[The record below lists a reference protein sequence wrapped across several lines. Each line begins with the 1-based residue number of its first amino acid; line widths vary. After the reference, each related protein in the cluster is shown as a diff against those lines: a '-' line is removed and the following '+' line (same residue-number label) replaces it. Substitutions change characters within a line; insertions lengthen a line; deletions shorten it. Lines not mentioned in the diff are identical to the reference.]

1 MARVYDDN
9 GDDGKK
15 GQSARDKRAATR
27 AKAKA
32 KAAAR
37 KAAAKGADKS
47 ADKGADK
54 DSPNA
59 RDLQK
64 NMLDK
69 KACFKWQTGNCKNQS
84 CNWAHVCAICG
95 KEGCAAFKHK
105 Q

>member
-1 MARVYDDN
+1 MAKVYDE
-9 GDDGKK
+9 DDDDRKK
-15 GQSARDKRAATR
+15 AQNAKDKRAAAK

-37 KAAAKGADKS
+37 KAAGKG

-54 DSPNA
+54 GSDKDYPNA
-59 RDLQK
+59 RDLTK
-64 NMLDK
+64 NTLDK
-69 KACFKWQTGNCKNQS
+69 KACFKLQTGNCKNKS
-84 CNWAHVCAICG
+84 CNWAHICAICG